1 MSKKVIIVESDAS
14 LAASMQQALYLQGY
28 EVESTQDGKSGVE
41 LIRHLQPQL
50 AVLAVKLPAGQSG
63 YIICKNVKKEP
74 AFQNTKVLIVGNPEG
89 FSDHKKL
96 RIRADDY
103 LATPFD
109 ADTFLYVVQS
119 LIGKASAS
127 KTAPLA
133 LMSDSEMLSDSELIS
148 DMDSVDEPLAD
159 DDFHEIEAAP
169 SIAPP
174 SRYSPSTSSS
184 SLTPPPAYSPS
195 TSSSSLTPPPASS
208 SSKSGVTL
216 WPSTDQPGGGLLL
229 ESEKAELL
237 SLRATT
243 AELQDSLNEVQTS
256 KAELQEKI
264 RGLEETLENTLTDL
278 ETARAGISTD
288 NKDKEIF
295 SLRNTIHQRDK
306 ELLQLKSTLHERER
320 ETIDLR
326 GKINLVE
333 QNISELNDD
342 STRKDAQLKTLGLRA
357 EQLGTER
364 KRLEQNLSSSKDEA
378 RQNAARLMTLQSEY
392 QQLSGELAGTRAE
405 LDTLRAVKA
414 ELDEELSVF
423 KTNSSREVKGL
434 RADLS
439 SLARD
444 LDNEK
449 NRVSTLS
456 KSLEDAQ
463 AQNERERMQA
473 ADEKAAMEQKVLGLE
488 DTQRRQNERLGRLY
502 DRIRSDE
509 QTRERT
515 RKALAIAAQLL
526 DEKTTPEPESDLK
539 EKA

>member
-1 MSKKVIIVESDAS
+1 MIVESDAS

-28 EVESTQDGKSGVE
+28 EVEYTQDGRTCVE
-41 LIRHLQPQL
+41 LVRRMHPQL

-63 YIICKNVKKEP
+63 YIICKNIKKEVSLH
-74 AFQNTKVLIVGNPEG
+74 NTKVLIVGNPEG

-109 ADTFLYVVQS
+109 AETFVYVVQS
-119 LIGKASAS
+119 LIGKTSAPQA
-127 KTAPLA
+127 TEPAYVNEP
-133 LMSDSEMLSDSELIS
+133 EMVSPSAIEAE
-148 DMDSVDEPLAD
+148 DEPLAD
-159 DDFHEIEAAP
+159 DDFQEVDEEFSETTRP
-169 SIAPP
+169 GVSV
-174 SRYSPSTSSS
+174 
-184 SLTPPPAYSPS
+184 
-195 TSSSSLTPPPASS
+195 ASS
-208 SSKSGVTL
+208 SYSPPLPPATSPSKSGVTL

-237 SLRATT
+237 SLRAQT
-243 AELQDSLNEVQTS
+243 AELQDSLKETQTS
-256 KAELQEKI
+256 KIELQEKI
-264 RGLEETLENTLTDL
+264 QELEEELEKTLTDL

-333 QNISELNDD
+333 QNISELNDE
-342 STRKDAQLKTLGLRA
+342 STRKDAQLKTLGSRA
-357 EQLGTER
+357 DQLGTER
-364 KRLEQNLSSSKDEA
+364 KRLEQSLSSSKDEA

-405 LDTLRAVKA
+405 LDTLRTVKM
-414 ELDEELSVF
+414 ELDEELASLR
-423 KTNSSREVKGL
+423 KSSEREIMGL
-434 RADLS
+434 KAELGSLS
-439 SLARD
+439 RD

-449 NRVSTLS
+449 NRVSNLS
-456 KSLEDAQ
+456 KSLEDTQ
-463 AQNERERMQA
+463 AQRERELMQA
-473 ADEKAAMEQKVLGLE
+473 ADEKAAMEQKIVGLE
-488 DTQRRQNERLGRLY
+488 EAQRRQNERLGRLY
-502 DRIRSDE
+502 DRIRADE

-515 RKALAIAAQLL
+515 RKALAIAVQLL
-526 DEKTTPEPESDLK
+526 DEKMASESESSESK
-539 EKA
+539 EKSTL